1 MTDDSGTWPGVT
13 VGDQVKEWLDGARA
27 VARTAGMDAASD
39 EVDAIVSHALRMRA
53 RVVVTSTSSRLRSW
67 LVNELLGRTVLPADP
82 GADVPIVITPGRIDH
97 LEAETA
103 GGPSARRLTA
113 DDHWHRDGDPEVAAF
128 RLQLHDDTLE
138 QGGLD
143 LATVSASAES
153 CRNTRSPARSVL
165 ASADAVVMP
174 VTATSAMTMTDMTFL
189 EELFRLGVSPA
200 RVLVVLSR
208 LELVEEDD
216 RAEVLNYVTRRAAKL
231 SPLLTVV
238 PAEVAA
244 EQEIAAGVRAWITDT
259 ILPTARTARIEHI
272 GRRITQCLASVRAT
286 AEQAMR
292 DAAAERERLAGET
305 AGHRSRVADRLR
317 IFDELAVDVQSKQ
330 NQVLDDLRRERDRF
344 REELTAS
351 VLHQVDRA
359 GDPKEWMEA
368 ELPYQLETRLA
379 AWDGNVRKVLHAT
392 TGRHLDEVT
401 GALATSFGLR
411 LDLRAEPLGTGPAIP
426 VMGDIRLDDLRQRK
440 LLYRMGPTGVAL
452 LAALLVPGFG
462 PPAALIA
469 SLVGTGLAEVRLR
482 TLVNEQR
489 ALLRKRLPGVVDAA
503 LDPHTD
509 TITDHLSRVYRHVHD
524 EVLRLRNQWR
534 ATMAEPAV
542 TPLPAAPDW
551 PAVVAGAEELTAT
564 IRAGADVVVFTDGRG
579 VRR

>member
-27 VARTAGMDAASD
+27 VARRAGMDAASA
-39 EVDAIVSHALRMRA
+39 EVDAIASHAMRMRT

-67 LVNELLGRTVLPADP
+67 LVNELLGRTVLPSDP

-97 LEAETA
+97 LEADTA
-103 GGPSARRLTA
+103 GGPSVRKLTPG
-113 DDHWHRDGDPEVAAF
+113 DHWHRDGDPEVAAF
-128 RLQLHDDTLE
+128 RLQLHDDTLDR
-138 QGGLD
+138 GGMD

-153 CRNTRSPARSVL
+153 CRDPLSPARSVL

-174 VTATSAMTMTDMTFL
+174 VTATSAMTMTDMSFL
-189 EELFRLGVSPA
+189 EELFRLGASPA
-200 RVLVVLSR
+200 RVLIVLSR

-216 RAEVLNYVTRRAAKL
+216 RADVLRYVTKRAAKL

-238 PAEVAA
+238 PAKVET
-244 EQEIAAGVRAWITDT
+244 EQETSAGVRAWITDA

-272 GRRITQCLASVRAT
+272 GRRLTLCLAGVHEVAGN
-286 AEQAMR
+286 AIR
-292 DAAAERERLAGET
+292 DAAAERERRQKET
-305 AGHRSRVADRLR
+305 AAHQSQLADRLR
-317 IFDELAVDVQSKQ
+317 TFDELAVDVQGRQ

-351 VLHQVDRA
+351 LLHQVDRA
-359 GDPKEWMEA
+359 GDPKDWMET
-368 ELPYQLETRLA
+368 ELPYQLETRLQ
-379 AWDGNVRKVLHAT
+379 AWDGNVRKVLHTT

-401 GALATSFGLR
+401 GILTTSFGLR
-411 LDLRAEPLGTGPAIP
+411 LDLRPEPFGAGPAIP

-489 ALLRKRLPGVVDAA
+489 ALLGKRLPGIVDAA

-509 TITDHLSRVYRHVHD
+509 TITEHLGRVYRHVHD
-524 EVLRLRNQWR
+524 EVLRLRNQWH
-534 ATMAEPAV
+534 ATMAAPAV
-542 TPLPAAPDW
+542 TPVSTALDW
-551 PAVVAGAEELTAT
+551 PAVVADAEELTAT
-564 IRAGADVVVFTDGRG
+564 IRAGGDVVVFTDGRG